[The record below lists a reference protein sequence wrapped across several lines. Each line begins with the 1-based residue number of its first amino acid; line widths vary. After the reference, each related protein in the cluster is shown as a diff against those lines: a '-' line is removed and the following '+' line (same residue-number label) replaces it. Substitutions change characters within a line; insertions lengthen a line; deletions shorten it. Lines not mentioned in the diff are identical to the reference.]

1 MIKVLLLADGLDTS
15 DLAEALEAHL
25 ITLCPVELALPKG
38 APVNEEQVASLLD
51 AHSDFDGLIFAPAF
65 AASGTLTASLDDML
79 DLLAT
84 SFVYVKAALASFE
97 TRNVSGRLIS
107 LLPGDAAMGDP
118 AQLLDSTLA
127 GAMLS
132 LFRTLALELRKTPIT
147 ANTLMYAAAPSEL
160 SPEKMMLA
168 DTQSLAALISMFL
181 GKETRGV
188 NGQEIYAQGAAD
200 VGRLHP

>member
-1 MIKVLLLADGLDTS
+1 MIKVLLLANGLDTS

-25 ITLCPVELALPKG
+25 ITLCPIELALPEG
-38 APVNEEQVASLLD
+38 ASLDEEQVASLLD
-51 AHSDFDGLIFAPAF
+51 AHSGFHGVIFAPAF
-65 AASGTLTASLDDML
+65 AANGTLTASLDDML

-84 SFVYVKAALASFE
+84 NFVYVKAALASFE
-97 TRNVSGRLIS
+97 TRHSSGRLIS
-107 LLPGDAAMGDP
+107 LLPGNAAMGDA

-147 ANTLMYAAAPSEL
+147 ANTLMYAATPSE
-160 SPEKMMLA
+160 SAPEKMMLA
-168 DTQSLAALISMFL
+168 DTQSLAALISMLL
-181 GKETRGV
+181 GKETQGV